1 MNAWWVP
8 MGLVAWLGVSLA
20 NVSSSASGF
29 DEVVGVTGKA
39 GQYVV
44 SHSLIKNQRQK
55 RRVRISRGQ

>member
-1 MNAWWVP
+1 MNAWWMP

-29 DEVVGVTGKA
+29 DEVVGVTGQA
-39 GQYVV
+39 SQYVV